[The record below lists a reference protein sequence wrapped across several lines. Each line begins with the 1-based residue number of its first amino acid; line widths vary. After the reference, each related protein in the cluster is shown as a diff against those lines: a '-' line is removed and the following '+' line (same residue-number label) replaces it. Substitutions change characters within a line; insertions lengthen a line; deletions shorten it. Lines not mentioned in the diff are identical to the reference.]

1 MRNVL
6 VSMIFFS
13 FGLLSSNVQS
23 AVWEDSE
30 KWSLDYEKKFSEWI
44 VSDEVHEYMFI
55 SPASKYFGMYSD
67 CADVSYALRAIFA
80 YENKLP
86 FAVTNPSGSRKNIN
100 TTLNN
105 RLTTWDHHP
114 EGIPRLVAMVNDITT
129 SVGTDNLAYM
139 DTYPAAL
146 KTLTPGSVFISRL
159 KLDTNYSVK
168 HAYNIKNIN
177 PVGTFDVI
185 YSSESIQ
192 ADKKPLLRRKDKEM
206 DILPSDPFGYRKFR
220 WPEQLGLKVKEM
232 PVEMQASNEQ
242 FEQAK
247 KLGIQDFNKLLRK
260 KIGTVDEN
268 DSQKLL
274 RSLQTVCQEAQIRI
288 AVVNS
293 AQDYLLKIN
302 NQCMDFREFDIY
314 STPARDASIK
324 EAFFSLQRN
333 FFEIKDNDGLE
344 AVEPQIVE
352 FAEEILLDSAPTNDS
367 LLKWCPI
374 EYKTGTSIDLAELWK
389 RTYYSKLSSHP
400 NDSVESRWGEAAALT
415 SCKRWY

>member
-1 MRNVL
+1 MKNVI
-6 VSMIFFS
+6 VSILIYS
-13 FGLLSSNVQS
+13 FGVLSSTAHS
-23 AVWEDSE
+23 AVWEDTE

-67 CADVSYALRAIFA
+67 CADVTYALRAIFSF
-80 YENKLP
+80 ENKLP
-86 FAVTNPSGSRKNIN
+86 FAVSNPSGSRKTVID
-100 TTLNN
+100 TLNN
-105 RLTTWDHHP
+105 RQSTWDQHP
-114 EGIPRLVAMVNDITT
+114 EGIPRLIAMVNDITT

-139 DTYPAAL
+139 DTYPSAL
-146 KTLTPGSVFISRL
+146 KSLSPGSVFISRL
-159 KLDTNYSVK
+159 KLDTNYFVK

-177 PVGTFDVI
+177 PVGTLDVI

-220 WPEQLGLKVKEM
+220 WPEHLGVKVKAL
-232 PVEMQASNEQ
+232 PLEMQASFEQ
-242 FEQAK
+242 FELAK
-247 KLGIQDFNKLLRK
+247 TLGIQDFNKLLRK
-260 KIGTVDEN
+260 TIGTIEEN
-268 DSQKLL
+268 DTQKLQ
-274 RSLQTVCQEAQIRI
+274 RSLQTVCQEAQTRV
-288 AVVNS
+288 AVVKA
-293 AQDYLLKIN
+293 AQDHLVKIN
-302 NQCMDFREFDIY
+302 HQCMDFRDFDIY

-333 FFEIKDNDGLE
+333 YFEIKDSDGLE
-344 AVEPQIVE
+344 AVDPQILE
-352 FAEEILLDSAPTNDS
+352 FAEIILLDTAPTDDS

-374 EYKTGTSIDLAELWK
+374 EYKAGTSIDLAELWK

-400 NDSVESRWGEAAALT
+400 NDSVESRWGEVASLT